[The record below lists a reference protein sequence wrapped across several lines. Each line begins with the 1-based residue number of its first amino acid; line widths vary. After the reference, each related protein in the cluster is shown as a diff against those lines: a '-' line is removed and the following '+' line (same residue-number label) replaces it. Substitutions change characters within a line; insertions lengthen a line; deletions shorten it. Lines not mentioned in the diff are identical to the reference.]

1 MKLVRHITFI
11 SQ

>member
-1 MKLVRHITFI
+1 MKLDRHITFI